1 MSERSPE
8 SSPAPPLPRRENLW
22 IALACNAA
30 YPAAVLTWLSDRDR
44 LGPTAA
50 LLLAVV
56 VPIAY
61 GVRDYW
67 LNRRWNIFALLG
79 LVSTLLTGGFGLLQ
93 LSGFWFAVK
102 EAAVPLVLGL
112 AVPLSMNTRQP
123 LIRLIL
129 FNDQV
134 LDTRRIQAAL
144 VERKTTGAFEALL
157 RGSSWLVAASFFLS
171 AVLNFT
177 LALFILRSTPGTPE
191 FNRELGR
198 LTALS
203 YPVIML
209 PSMAILMFAIW
220 KLINGLEKLT
230 GMDADDLFHRRSAPS
245 APSTGTG
252 PATDE

>member
-1 MSERSPE
+1 M
-8 SSPAPPLPRRENLW
+8 
-22 IALACNAA
+22 ALACNAA
-30 YPAAVLTWLSDRDR
+30 WPAVVLTWLSDRDR
-44 LGPTAA
+44 LGPTGA
-50 LLLAVV
+50 LLLAIV

-61 GVRDYW
+61 GARDYW

-79 LVSTLLTGGFGLLQ
+79 CVSTLLTGGFGLLQ

-134 LDTRRIQAAL
+134 LDTRRIEAAL
-144 VERKTTGAFEALL
+144 AARKTTAAFEELL
-157 RGSSWLVAASFFLS
+157 RSASWLVAGSFFLS
-171 AVLNFT
+171 AALNFT
-177 LALFILRSTPGTPE
+177 LALLILRSTPGTPE

-203 YPVIML
+203 YPIIML
-209 PSMAILMFAIW
+209 PSMAILMLAIW
-220 KLINGLEKLT
+220 KLLNGLEKLT
-230 GMDADDLFHRRSAPS
+230 GMEADDLFHRRSAGRS
-245 APSTGTG
+245 AKTQAGAG
-252 PATDE
+252 DHGND